1 MLARWGTNCA
11 YNSGAT
17 LTNMPIK
24 WAYTSLS
31 VYYQYPASTYD
42 QVMSGNYTSYS
53 NASLIYGGYLLYY
66 NSSGTATA
74 ASTSYGPAYSISPT
88 WTTSTSGDTV
98 TVTLNRPAISAR
110 CSSTYFATAR
120 KTEISS
126 INSTI
131 KYRLDLFKGTRD
143 DIKTYGQ
150 YKLITDIC
158 NNN

>member
-1 MLARWGTNCA
+1 MNFE

-24 WAYTSLS
+24 WAYASLS
-31 VYYQYPASTYD
+31 VYYQYPSSTYD
-42 QVMSGNYTSYS
+42 QIMSGDYTAYS
-53 NASLIYGGYLLYY
+53 NTSLVYGGYLLYY
-66 NSSGTATA
+66 SSSGTASA
-74 ASTSYGPAYSISPT
+74 ASASYGPAYSTGSA

-110 CSSTYFATAR
+110 CQTTYFATAR

-126 INSTI
+126 TNSTI

-143 DIKTYGQ
+143 DIKTHGQ